1 MINIIINCKV
11 FVIYI
16 YRYYIVGINLGFCHE
31 NMPEIFTS
39 FLHEEVSSWIR
50 NVTLP
55 YHHHG
60 KAKSYESSVCET
72 VEEEDVFR
80 AVSRYHTACLTYLE
94 LDESWRYR
102 YLKGASKLS

>member
-1 MINIIINCKV
+1 MIHKMIICKV
-11 FVIYI
+11 YYLLYNF
-16 YRYYIVGINLGFCHE
+16 RYYIVGINLGFCHE

-72 VEEEDVFR
+72 VEEEDVYR
-80 AVSRYHTACLTYLE
+80 AVS
-94 LDESWRYR
+94 
-102 YLKGASKLS
+102 